1 MVAIAT
7 KASRRENVNLVYRKR
22 TDFGAGLITVNT
34 YRRATWGTSL
44 WELKQQHGYRSLSL
58 PIISSTKLQKTWT
71 DKNNVDMFVKSDQE
85 ITDQQVVYRPWHLG
99 WEDLHT
105 RRKHGKMV
113 FLYRIVNHLIEIPA
127 CTILQSVGASQ
138 TR

>member
-1 MVAIAT
+1 MGAETTTWLSFVVITDHFFDKVA
-7 KASRRENVNLVYRKR
+7 ENL
-22 TDFGAGLITVNT
+22 
-34 YRRATWGTSL
+34 
-44 WELKQQHGYRSLSL
+44 
-58 PIISSTKLQKTWT
+58 

-85 ITDQQVVYRPWHLG
+85 ITDEQVVYRPWHLG

-105 RRKHGKMV
+105 RRKQGKMV

-138 TR
+138 TAATGV